1 MMRMKLKT
9 VPGKKIQVRHKCVK
23 CHKLFPHT
31 FTVFCDT
38 CNEMIDIEYD
48 LEKVVLY
55 NSANPLERFF
65 DLLPIEAADILLPQQ
80 MSYTPCLHA
89 KRLGNLLGMPWLYL
103 KDETVL
109 PTGTTKDRMAAI
121 SLAFLYEC
129 GVRAFCTSSTGNSS
143 SAYAHAIRRY
153 PDLKMYLFTAED
165 FLDRVQF
172 EANNQVVSFALRD
185 ASFVEAFNY
194 AGIFARRHGFV
205 SERGFFNPGRR
216 EGLKLVFLE
225 AVEQVPR
232 QIDWYVQGVSSAMG
246 VYGVFKGARELLR
259 LGRIRY
265 LPHLLC
271 VQQETCAPMVQ
282 AYNNGSPVIRAK
294 DIVERPSG
302 IAKAILRGDPSK
314 VYPYI
319 LKIVVE
325 SKGTFV
331 AVSEQEIRDARLM
344 LEEHEGLSPC
354 FSASAALAGL
364 VQMVRKGKFPL
375 RDTVVVNLTGRDRQ
389 PSGSTQGMHWLY
401 RTESGWKPEDP
412 QDVIARQLWEEK

>member
-1 MMRMKLKT
+1 
-9 VPGKKIQVRHKCVK
+9 
-23 CHKLFPHT
+23 
-31 FTVFCDT
+31 
-38 CNEMIDIEYD
+38 MIDIEYD
-48 LEKVVLY
+48 PEKAVLY
-55 NSANPLERFF
+55 DSANPLERFF
-65 DLLPIEAADILLPQQ
+65 DLLPIEDPDILLRQQ

-109 PTGTTKDRMAAI
+109 PTGTTKDRMAAV

-165 FLDRVQF
+165 FLDRLQF
-172 EANNQVVSFALRD
+172 EPGNQVVSFALRD
-185 ASFVEAFNY
+185 ASFVEAFSC
-194 AGIFARRHGFV
+194 AGMFARRHGFV

-232 QIDWYVQGVSSAMG
+232 QIDWYVQAVSSAMG
-246 VYGVFKGARELLR
+246 VYGVFKGAREFLR
-259 LGRIRY
+259 LDHIPY
-265 LPHLLC
+265 VPHLLC
-271 VQQETCAPMVQ
+271 VQQETCTPMVR
-282 AYNNGSPVIRAK
+282 AYNDGSGVIRK
-294 DIVERPSG
+294 EDIVQRPSG

-325 SKGTFV
+325 SNGTFV
-331 AVSEQEIRDARLM
+331 AVSELEIRDARLM
-344 LEEHEGLSPC
+344 LEEYEGLSPC

-375 RDTVVVNLTGRDRQ
+375 RNTALINLTGRDRQ
-389 PSGSTQGMHWLY
+389 PSGSTQGVHWLY
-401 RTESGWKPEDP
+401 RTESSWKPEDP
-412 QDVIARQLWEEK
+412 QDVVAQQLWEEK

>member
-1 MMRMKLKT
+1 
-9 VPGKKIQVRHKCVK
+9 
-23 CHKLFPHT
+23 
-31 FTVFCDT
+31 
-38 CNEMIDIEYD
+38 MIDIDYD
-48 LEKVVLY
+48 PEKAVLY
-55 NSANPLERFF
+55 DSANPLERFF
-65 DLLPIEAADILLPQQ
+65 ELLPIEDPDILLRQQ

-109 PTGTTKDRMAAI
+109 PTGTTKDRMAAV

-129 GVRAFCTSSTGNSS
+129 GVKAFCTSSTGNSS
-143 SAYAHAIRRY
+143 SAYAYAIRWY
-153 PDLKMYLFTAED
+153 PELKMYLFTAED
-165 FLDRVQF
+165 FLDRLQF
-172 EANNQVVSFALRD
+172 EPGNQVASFVLRD
-185 ASFVEAFNY
+185 ASFVEAFSC
-194 AGIFARRHGFV
+194 AGMFARRHGFV

-225 AVEQVPR
+225 TVEQVPR
-232 QIDWYVQGVSSAMG
+232 QIDWYVQAVSSAMG

-259 LGRIRY
+259 MGRIPYVPR
-265 LPHLLC
+265 LLC

-331 AVSEQEIRDARLM
+331 AVSELEIRDARLM
-344 LEEHEGLSPC
+344 LEEYEGLSPC

-375 RDTVVVNLTGRDRQ
+375 RNTTLINLTGRDRQ
-389 PSGSTQGMHWLY
+389 PSGSTHGVHWLY

-412 QDVIARQLWEEK
+412 RDVVAQQLWEEK